1 MPTILS
7 TKNLCRSFGGVLA
20 LKNISIAFE
29 ANQLKSI
36 IGPNGAGKTTLINVI
51 TGLIPTTSGEVLYQ
65 NVDITNKAPHKLV
78 KMGICRTFQI
88 TSIFPNLSA
97 FENVR
102 IAKQLQRGGSSKVLA
117 SKNGLNKVNEETWT
131 ILKDLGLSEK
141 AHLLAGNLSHGDQR
155 LLEVAIALAGQ
166 AKILFLDEPTA
177 GMSSGETQY
186 ISTLIRRLTD
196 RISVVIVEHDMDVV
210 MKISDKITVLNQGEI
225 IAEGTPEEIQFHEK
239 VRSAYLGTE

>member
-7 TKNLCRSFGGVLA
+7 TKNLCRSFGGVAA
-20 LKNISIAFE
+20 LKNINITFE
-29 ANQLKSI
+29 AHQLKSI

-51 TGLIPTTSGEVLYQ
+51 TGLIPVTSGRVSYQ
-65 NVDITNKAPHKLV
+65 NVDITNKPPHDLV

-88 TSIFPNLSA
+88 TSIFPNLAA

-102 IAKQLQRGGSSKVLA
+102 IAKQLQGGGSSKVL
-117 SKNGLNKVNEETWT
+117 SLKNGLKKVNEETWT
-131 ILKDLGLSEK
+131 ILEDLGLCEK

-177 GMSSGETQY
+177 GMSSGETEY
-186 ISTLIRRLTD
+186 ISSLIRRLTD
-196 RISVVIVEHDMDVV
+196 RISIVMVEHDMDMV

-225 IAEGTPEEIQFHEK
+225 IAEGTSEEIQFNAK
-239 VRSAYLGTE
+239 VREAYLGKE

>member
-20 LKNISIAFE
+20 LKNINMAFE
-29 ANQLKSI
+29 TNQLKSI

-51 TGLIPTTSGEVLYQ
+51 TGFIPATSGEVLYQ
-65 NVDITNKAPHKLV
+65 TVDITNKPPHELV
-78 KMGICRTFQI
+78 EMGICRTFQI

-102 IAKQLQRGGSSKVLA
+102 IAKQLQRGGSSKILS
-117 SKNGLNKVNEETWT
+117 SKNGLKQVNEETWT
-131 ILKDLGLSEK
+131 ILEDLGLCEK

-196 RISVVIVEHDMDVV
+196 RVSVVMVEHDMDIV
-210 MKISDKITVLNQGEI
+210 MNISDKITVLNQGEI
-225 IAEGTPEEIQFHEK
+225 IAEGTPEEIQFNVK
-239 VRSAYLGTE
+239 VREAYLGKE